1 MSTPYTLLDVGSK
14 SPAGSAE
21 DVLGL
26 SWAVTAPTPM
36 MFSPT
41 GSSQVGDDKP
51 TWQGAYKKDV

>member
-14 SPAGSAE
+14 SPAGGAE

-26 SWAVTAPTPM
+26 SWVPAAPTPM

-51 TWQGAYKKDV
+51 T